1 VASVIEAFKSPARV
15 LYGRQSRLKLADKGS
30 IGSLALL
37 IFDFFNDIDPYE
49 TSASISCCSSEAG
62 FSLYQSAHLSR
73 YDAAS

>member
-37 IFDFFNDIDPYE
+37 IFDFFNDI
-49 TSASISCCSSEAG
+49 G
-62 FSLYQSAHLSR
+62 QKRKGL
-73 YDAAS
+73 

>member
-37 IFDFFNDIDPYE
+37 IFDFFNDIGQKRP
-49 TSASISCCSSEAG
+49 SCIVASSP
-62 FSLYQSAHLSR
+62 LNP
-73 YDAAS
+73 

>member
-37 IFDFFNDIDPYE
+37 IFDFFNDIGHSRHLPGAGM
-49 TSASISCCSSEAG
+49 SASHPTATE
-62 FSLYQSAHLSR
+62 
-73 YDAAS
+73 

>member
-37 IFDFFNDIDPYE
+37 IFDFFNDIDP
-49 TSASISCCSSEAG
+49 TRTISRGGISAI
-62 FSLYQSAHLSR
+62 
-73 YDAAS
+73 

>member
-37 IFDFFNDIDPYE
+37 IFDFFNDIDPKLPFE
-49 TSASISCCSSEAG
+49 DQRAIARHS
-62 FSLYQSAHLSR
+62 
-73 YDAAS
+73 